1 MSEWVLD
8 QKLADDSVFVVDWP
22 LSQLR
27 LINDSRFP
35 WLVLVPRVSNIE
47 EIFQLSHENQQ
58 RLLQESSQLAKTL
71 STSFKADKL
80 NVAALGNVVR
90 QLHVHHIV
98 RYVDDCCYP
107 SPVWGVDEAM
117 PYSERE
123 LKQRLQVLRS
133 LLAVISAVT

>member
-1 MSEWVLD
+1 MSDWVLN

-47 EIFQLSHENQQ
+47 EIFQLSDEDQQ
-58 RLLQESSQLAKTL
+58 QLLQESSQLAKVL
-71 STSFKADKL
+71 SISFKADKL

-107 SPVWGVDEAM
+107 SPVWGIGEAVPYQEYELRQRVDE
-117 PYSERE
+117 
-123 LKQRLQVLRS
+123 LRS
-133 LLAVISAVT
+133 ALCL

>member
-1 MSEWVLD
+1 MADWVLD
-8 QKLADDSVFVVDWP
+8 QKLADDSIFVADWP

-47 EIFQLSHENQQ
+47 EIFQLSSYDQQ
-58 RLLQESSQLAKTL
+58 RLLQESSHLAKML
-71 STSFKADKL
+71 SDLFKADKM

-98 RYVDDCCYP
+98 RYVGDCCYP
-107 SPVWGVDEAM
+107 SPVWGVGESVS
-117 PYSERE
+117 YTEQE
-123 LKQRLQVLRS
+123 LRLCLEMLHDS
-133 LLAVISAVT
+133 LAVI

>member
-1 MSEWVLD
+1 MSDWVLD

-47 EIFQLSHENQQ
+47 EIFQLSDEDQQ
-58 RLLQESSQLAKTL
+58 QLLQESSQLARVL

-107 SPVWGVDEAM
+107 SPVWGIGEAV
-117 PYSERE
+117 PYQE
-123 LKQRLQVLRS
+123 LELRQRLDELRS
-133 LLAVISAVT
+133 ALSF

>member
-1 MSEWVLD
+1 MSDWVLD

-47 EIFQLSHENQQ
+47 EIFQLSDEDQQ
-58 RLLQESSQLAKTL
+58 QLLQESSQLAKVL

-98 RYVDDCCYP
+98 RSVDDCCYP
-107 SPVWGVDEAM
+107 SPVWGVGEAV
-117 PYSERE
+117 PYQE
-123 LKQRLQVLRS
+123 LELRQRLDELRS
-133 LLAVISAVT
+133 ALSF

>member
-1 MSEWVLD
+1 MSDWVLD

-35 WLVLVPRVSNIE
+35 WLVLVPRVSDIE
-47 EIFQLSHENQQ
+47 EIFQLSDEDQQ
-58 RLLQESSQLAKTL
+58 QLLQESSQLAKIL
-71 STSFKADKL
+71 SASYEADKL

-107 SPVWGVDEAM
+107 SPVWDVGEALPYKDIELQQRVDE
-117 PYSERE
+117 
-123 LKQRLQVLRS
+123 LRTA
-133 LLAVISAVT
+133 LTLVH

>member
-1 MSEWVLD
+1 MSDWVLD

-47 EIFQLSHENQQ
+47 EIFQLSGEDQQ
-58 RLLQESSQLAKTL
+58 QLLQESSQLAKAL
-71 STSFKADKL
+71 STFFAADKL

-107 SPVWGVDEAM
+107 SPVWGVGEAV
-117 PYSERE
+117 PYTDAG
-123 LKQRLQVLRS
+123 LQKRLEVLLS
-133 LLAVISAVT
+133 VLVFS

>member
-8 QKLADDSVFVVDWP
+8 EKLAADSVFVVDWP

-47 EIFQLSHENQQ
+47 EIFQLSDEDQQ
-58 RLLQESSQLAKTL
+58 QLLQESSQLATVL
-71 STSFKADKL
+71 SASFRADKL

-107 SPVWGVDEAM
+107 SPVWGIGEALPYQEIELRQRVDE
-117 PYSERE
+117 
-123 LKQRLQVLRS
+123 LRTALS
-133 LLAVISAVT
+133 F

>member
-1 MSEWVLD
+1 MADWVLD
-8 QKLADDSVFVVDWP
+8 QKLADDSVFVADWP

-47 EIFQLSHENQQ
+47 EIFQLSSDDQQ
-58 RLLQESSQLAKTL
+58 RLLQESSHLAKTL
-71 STSFKADKL
+71 SDLFKADKM

-98 RYVDDCCYP
+98 RYVGDCCYP
-107 SPVWGVDEAM
+107 SPVWGSGEAVPYQELELRQRVDE
-117 PYSERE
+117 
-123 LKQRLQVLRS
+123 LRVALS
-133 LLAVISAVT
+133 L

>member
-1 MSEWVLD
+1 MSDWVLD
-8 QKLADDSVFVVDWP
+8 QKLADDSVFVVDLP

-35 WLVLVPRVSNIE
+35 WLVLVPRISDIE
-47 EIFQLSHENQQ
+47 EIFQLSDEDQQ
-58 RLLQESSQLAKTL
+58 QLLQESSQLAKAL

-107 SPVWGVDEAM
+107 SPVWGIGEALPYQEIELRQRVDE
-117 PYSERE
+117 
-123 LKQRLQVLRS
+123 LRS
-133 LLAVISAVT
+133 GLSF

>member
-1 MSEWVLD
+1 MSDWVLD
-8 QKLADDSVFVVDWP
+8 QKLADDSVFVVDLP

-47 EIFQLSHENQQ
+47 EIFQLSDEDQQ
-58 RLLQESSQLAKTL
+58 QLLRESSQLAKAL
-71 STSFKADKL
+71 STFFKADKL

-107 SPVWGVDEAM
+107 SPVWGIGEALPYQEIELRQRVDE
-117 PYSERE
+117 
-123 LKQRLQVLRS
+123 LRS
-133 LLAVISAVT
+133 ALSF

>member
-1 MSEWVLD
+1 MSDWVLD
-8 QKLADDSVFVVDWP
+8 QKLAEDSVFVVDWP

-47 EIFQLSHENQQ
+47 EIFQLSDEDQQ
-58 RLLQESSQLAKTL
+58 QLLQESSQLAKTL

-107 SPVWGVDEAM
+107 SPVWGIGEALPYQEHELRQRVDE
-117 PYSERE
+117 
-123 LKQRLQVLRS
+123 LRS
-133 LLAVISAVT
+133 GLCL

>member
-1 MSEWVLD
+1 MSDWVLD
-8 QKLADDSVFVVDWP
+8 QKLADDSVFVVDWT

-47 EIFQLSHENQQ
+47 EIFQLSDEDQQ
-58 RLLQESSQLAKTL
+58 QLLQESSQLATVL
-71 STSFKADKL
+71 STSFRADKL

-90 QLHVHHIV
+90 QLHIHHIV

-107 SPVWGVDEAM
+107 SPVWGIGETV
-117 PYSERE
+117 PYQE
-123 LKQRLQVLRS
+123 LELRQRLDELRS
-133 LLAVISAVT
+133 ALSF

>member
-1 MSEWVLD
+1 MADWVLD
-8 QKLADDSVFVVDWP
+8 QKLADDSIFVADWP

-47 EIFQLSHENQQ
+47 EIFQLSSYDQQ
-58 RLLQESSQLAKTL
+58 RLLQESSHLAKTL
-71 STSFKADKL
+71 SDLFKADKM

-98 RYVDDCCYP
+98 RYVGDCCYP
-107 SPVWGVDEAM
+107 SPVWGVGEAVS
-117 PYSERE
+117 YTEQE
-123 LKQRLQVLRS
+123 LRLCLEMLHDS
-133 LLAVISAVT
+133 LAVI

>member
-1 MSEWVLD
+1 MSDWVLD
-8 QKLADDSVFVVDWP
+8 QKLADDSVFVSDWP

-47 EIFQLSHENQQ
+47 EIFQLSNEDQQ
-58 RLLQESSQLAKTL
+58 QLLQESSQLATML
-71 STSFKADKL
+71 SASFKADKL

-107 SPVWGVDEAM
+107 SPVWSSGEAV
-117 PYSERE
+117 PYTDAE
-123 LKQRLQVLRS
+123 LQKRLEVL
-133 LLAVISAVT
+133 ISVLVSS

>member
-1 MSEWVLD
+1 MSDWVLD
-8 QKLADDSVFVVDWP
+8 QKLADDSVFVSDWP

-47 EIFQLSHENQQ
+47 EIFQLSNEDQQ
-58 RLLQESSQLAKTL
+58 QLLQESSQLTTML
-71 STSFKADKL
+71 SASFKADKL

-107 SPVWGVDEAM
+107 SPVWSSGEAV
-117 PYSERE
+117 PYQE
-123 LKQRLQVLRS
+123 LELRQRVEDLRTALS
-133 LLAVISAVT
+133 FFR

>member
-1 MSEWVLD
+1 MSDWVLD

-47 EIFQLSHENQQ
+47 EIFQLSDEDQQ
-58 RLLQESSQLAKTL
+58 QLLQESSQLAKVL
-71 STSFKADKL
+71 STSFAADKL

-107 SPVWGVDEAM
+107 SPVWGIGEALPYQEIELRQRVDE
-117 PYSERE
+117 
-123 LKQRLQVLRS
+123 LRS
-133 LLAVISAVT
+133 ALSF

>member
-1 MSEWVLD
+1 MSDWVLD
-8 QKLADDSVFVVDWP
+8 QKLADDSVFVVDLP

-47 EIFQLSHENQQ
+47 EIFQLSDEDQQ
-58 RLLQESSQLAKTL
+58 QLLQESSQLAKTL

-107 SPVWGVDEAM
+107 SPVWGIGEALPYQEHELRQRVDE
-117 PYSERE
+117 
-123 LKQRLQVLRS
+123 LRS
-133 LLAVISAVT
+133 GLCL

>member
-1 MSEWVLD
+1 MSDWVLD

-35 WLVLVPRVSNIE
+35 WLVLVPRVSDIE
-47 EIFQLSHENQQ
+47 EIFQLSDEDQQ
-58 RLLQESSQLAKTL
+58 QLLQESSQLAKIL
-71 STSFKADKL
+71 SASYEADKL

-107 SPVWGVDEAM
+107 SPVWGVGEALPYKDIELQQRVDE
-117 PYSERE
+117 
-123 LKQRLQVLRS
+123 LRTA
-133 LLAVISAVT
+133 LTLVH

>member
-1 MSEWVLD
+1 MSDWVLD
-8 QKLADDSVFVVDWP
+8 QKLADDSVFVVDLP

-47 EIFQLSHENQQ
+47 EIFQLSDEDQQ
-58 RLLQESSQLAKTL
+58 QLLQESSQLAKVL

-107 SPVWGVDEAM
+107 SPVWGRGEAVPYQQHELRQRVDE
-117 PYSERE
+117 
-123 LKQRLQVLRS
+123 LRS
-133 LLAVISAVT
+133 ALCF

>member
-1 MSEWVLD
+1 MADWVLD
-8 QKLADDSVFVVDWP
+8 QKLADDSIFVADWP

-47 EIFQLSHENQQ
+47 EIFQLSSYDQQ
-58 RLLQESSQLAKTL
+58 RLLQESSHLAKAL
-71 STSFKADKL
+71 SDLFKADKM

-98 RYVDDCCYP
+98 RYVGDCCYP
-107 SPVWGVDEAM
+107 SPVWGVGEAVS
-117 PYSERE
+117 YTEQE
-123 LKQRLQVLRS
+123 LRLCLEMLHDS
-133 LLAVISAVT
+133 LAVI

>member
-1 MSEWVLD
+1 MSDWVLN

-47 EIFQLSHENQQ
+47 EIFQLSDEDQQ
-58 RLLQESSQLAKTL
+58 QLLQESSQLATVL
-71 STSFKADKL
+71 SAFFKADKL

-107 SPVWGVDEAM
+107 SPVWGVGEAVPYQELELRQRVDE
-117 PYSERE
+117 
-123 LKQRLQVLRS
+123 LRTAFS
-133 LLAVISAVT
+133 F

>member
-1 MSEWVLD
+1 MSDWVLD

-35 WLVLVPRVSNIE
+35 WLILVPRVSNIE
-47 EIFQLSHENQQ
+47 EIFQLSDEDQQ
-58 RLLQESSQLAKTL
+58 QLLQESSQLATVL
-71 STSFKADKL
+71 SASFRADKL

-107 SPVWGVDEAM
+107 SPVWGIGEAV
-117 PYSERE
+117 PYQE
-123 LKQRLQVLRS
+123 LELRQRLDELRS
-133 LLAVISAVT
+133 ALSF

>member
-1 MSEWVLD
+1 MSDWVLD

-47 EIFQLSHENQQ
+47 EIFQLSDEDQQ
-58 RLLQESSQLAKTL
+58 RLLQESSQLAKVL

-107 SPVWGVDEAM
+107 SPVWGVGEAV
-117 PYSERE
+117 PYQE
-123 LKQRLQVLRS
+123 LELRQRLDELRS
-133 LLAVISAVT
+133 ALSF

>member
-1 MSEWVLD
+1 MSDWVLD
-8 QKLADDSVFVVDWP
+8 QKLADDSVFVSDWP

-35 WLVLVPRVSNIE
+35 WLVLVPRVSNVE
-47 EIFQLSHENQQ
+47 EIFQLSDEDQQ
-58 RLLQESSQLAKTL
+58 QLLQESSQLAKVL
-71 STSFKADKL
+71 STSFEADKL

-107 SPVWGVDEAM
+107 SPVWGSGETVPYQELELRQRVDE
-117 PYSERE
+117 
-123 LKQRLQVLRS
+123 LRS
-133 LLAVISAVT
+133 ALCL

>member
-1 MSEWVLD
+1 MSDWVLD
-8 QKLADDSVFVVDWP
+8 QKLADDSVFVVDLP

-47 EIFQLSHENQQ
+47 EIFQLSDEDQQ
-58 RLLQESSQLAKTL
+58 QLLRESSQLAKAL

-107 SPVWGVDEAM
+107 SPVWGIGEALPYQEIELRQRVDE
-117 PYSERE
+117 
-123 LKQRLQVLRS
+123 LRS
-133 LLAVISAVT
+133 ALSF

>member
-1 MSEWVLD
+1 MSDWALD

-47 EIFQLSHENQQ
+47 EIFQLSDEYQQ
-58 RLLQESSQLAKTL
+58 QLLQESSQLAKVL

-107 SPVWGVDEAM
+107 SPVWGIGEAVPYQEYELRQRVDE
-117 PYSERE
+117 
-123 LKQRLQVLRS
+123 LRS
-133 LLAVISAVT
+133 ALCL

>member
-1 MSEWVLD
+1 MADWVLD
-8 QKLADDSVFVVDWP
+8 QKLADDSIFVADWP

-47 EIFQLSHENQQ
+47 EIFQLSSDDQQ
-58 RLLQESSQLAKTL
+58 RLLQESSHLAKAL
-71 STSFKADKL
+71 SDLFKADKM

-98 RYVDDCCYP
+98 RYVGDCCYP
-107 SPVWGVDEAM
+107 SPVWGVGEAVS
-117 PYSERE
+117 YTEQE
-123 LKQRLQVLRS
+123 LRLCLEMLHDS
-133 LLAVISAVT
+133 LAVI

>member
-1 MSEWVLD
+1 MSDWLLD
-8 QKLADDSVFVVDWP
+8 QKLAADSVFVVDWP

-35 WLVLVPRVSNIE
+35 WLVLVPRVSDIE
-47 EIFQLSHENQQ
+47 EIFQLSDEDQQ
-58 RLLQESSQLAKTL
+58 QLLKESSQLAKVL
-71 STSFKADKL
+71 SASFKADKL

-107 SPVWGVDEAM
+107 SPVWGIGEAVPYQDIELQQRVDELHAA
-117 PYSERE
+117 
-123 LKQRLQVLRS
+123 LTLVQ
-133 LLAVISAVT
+133 

>member
-8 QKLADDSVFVVDWP
+8 EKLAADSVFVVDWP

-27 LINDSRFP
+27 LVNDSRFP

-47 EIFQLSHENQQ
+47 EIFQLSDEDQQ
-58 RLLQESSQLAKTL
+58 QLLQESSQLATML
-71 STSFKADKL
+71 SASFRADKL

-107 SPVWGVDEAM
+107 SPVWGIGEALPYQEIELRQRVDE
-117 PYSERE
+117 
-123 LKQRLQVLRS
+123 LRTALS
-133 LLAVISAVT
+133 F

>member
-1 MSEWVLD
+1 MADWVLD
-8 QKLADDSVFVVDWP
+8 QKLADDSIFVADWP

-35 WLVLVPRVSNIE
+35 WLVLVPRVSDIE
-47 EIFQLSHENQQ
+47 EIFQLSDEDQQ
-58 RLLQESSQLAKTL
+58 QLLQESSQLAKIL
-71 STSFKADKL
+71 SASYEADKL

-107 SPVWGVDEAM
+107 SPVWGVGEALPYKDIELQQRVDE
-117 PYSERE
+117 
-123 LKQRLQVLRS
+123 LRTA
-133 LLAVISAVT
+133 LTLVH